1 MATERT
7 MPETC
12 SILLIGG
19 GGREHA
25 LAWKLKQSP
34 RCGTLW
40 ATDPGNGGLAK
51 IAKPCP
57 HKWNAGNIFPLENW
71 CRQQGI
77 DLIVVG
83 PEVPL
88 AEGIV
93 DTLTTPDR
101 LVFGPNKEG
110 ARLEANKVFAKEMM
124 REASIP
130 TAEGR
135 SFDAPNAA
143 RRWVLRG
150 LDRELYGMNKPEASL
165 VMETWLHSADDR
177 GDVPLP
183 DLTGDLGDILRERPD
198 PVVVKASGLAAGKGV
213 VVCDT
218 TADALAA
225 IDDIMIDRAHG
236 DAGATII
243 IEERLE
249 GQEVSV
255 LALVD
260 GNTIWILDPCQDH
273 KQVGEGDIG
282 PNTGGMGAYCPTP
295 LLDESM
301 LNLIEQTILLP
312 MVDAFKR
319 RDVDFR
325 GVLYAGLMLTPGG
338 PKVLEFNVRF
348 GDPECQALMARLR
361 GDLVE
366 ILWLTAAGRLSE
378 ASIEFDDRTA
388 CCVVVCAEGYPG
400 PYEKGKAITGI
411 DDAAADDVVVFH
423 AGTCVN
429 HKGTLVTAGGR
440 VLSVTALANDL
451 QHAQDRANEAAAQ
464 IQFEGAFFRTDIGHR
479 VANLATGESV

>member
-7 MPETC
+7 MPESC

-25 LAWKLKQSP
+25 LAWKLSQSP

-40 ATDPGNGGLAK
+40 ATDPGNGGLAAL
-51 IAKPCP
+51 AKPCP
-57 HKWNAGNIFPLENW
+57 HKWEAGNTFALKNW
-71 CRQQGI
+71 IRQQDIG
-77 DLIVVG
+77 LIVVG

-88 AEGIV
+88 AQGIV
-93 DTLTTPDR
+93 DTLTTDEC
-101 LVFGPNKEG
+101 LVFGPNREG
-110 ARLEANKVFAKEMM
+110 ARLEADKVFAKDIM

-135 SFDAPNAA
+135 SFTSANAA
-143 RRWVLRG
+143 RRYVLRG
-150 LDRELYGMNKPEASL
+150 FDRELYGLGKPEASL

-183 DLTGDLGDILRERPD
+183 DLSGELGDALRARLE
-198 PVVVKASGLAAGKGV
+198 PVVVKATGLAAGKGV
-213 VVCDT
+213 VVCNT
-218 TADALAA
+218 SAEALKA
-225 IDDIMIDRAHG
+225 IDDIMVDRAHG

-255 LALVD
+255 LTLVD

-273 KQVGEGDIG
+273 KQVGEGDMG

-295 LLDESM
+295 VLDEPM
-301 LNLIEQTILLP
+301 LDTIEQTILLP
-312 MVDAFKR
+312 MVDALKR
-319 RDVDFR
+319 RKIDFR
-325 GVLYAGLMLTPGG
+325 GVLYAGLMLTPAG

-348 GDPECQALMARLR
+348 GDPECQPLMARLQS
-361 GDLVE
+361 DLVE
-366 ILWLTAAGRLSE
+366 LLWLTTAGRLRE
-378 ASIEFDDRTA
+378 ASIDFDDRTA
-388 CCVVVCAEGYPG
+388 CCVVICAEGYPG
-400 PYEKGKAITGI
+400 PYEKGKPITGV

-429 HKGTLVTAGGR
+429 HTGALVTAGGR
-440 VLSVTALANDL
+440 VLSVTALADDL
-451 QHAQDRANEAAAQ
+451 PTARARANDAAKK
-464 IQFEGAFFRTDIGHR
+464 IQFDGAFFRTDIGHR
-479 VANLATGESV
+479 VANLTTTGGV